1 MNIESN
7 VLGLAIG
14 IVLAYIIFYLINKT
28 KNVSKASYDNLN
40 ISYHQT
46 LNRVESLEL
55 SLGDRTDEL
64 NNIRTKVDSVLNEN
78 KELNSHNAVL
88 IIELKHSKDKFD
100 EQQAGIA
107 ELHRNNLLEF
117 REMASKILEE
127 KSEKFTATNKGNIDA
142 MLKPLAENIDRFSK
156 QVNDTY
162 DKESKERFTLEK
174 TVKDLIQQTDKVS
187 LEANNLATALKG
199 SAKKQGNWGEMI
211 LESILQ
217 ISGLVKDREYFL
229 QQNQK
234 GEEGVNLRP
243 DVVIKFP
250 DDRVV
255 IIDSKVSLLA
265 YDRFVSADTVESQT
279 IYLAEHIRA
288 VKNHIDVLSS
298 KKYDDHDL
306 ALDYTMLFMPI
317 EPAYLLAIQN
327 NPQIWDEAFKKR
339 IILISPT
346 NLIACLKLI
355 ANLWQRDNQSKNA
368 QDIAKIGKELYE
380 KIVGFTDTF
389 ARIGT
394 QLQTAQNSYQTGL
407 NQLNSGRGNLISKA
421 IKFNDLG
428 INSAKKINGG
438 ILPLNMDAD
447 EYLEIIPTESN
458 DVKNTFT
465 DCE

>member
-1 MNIESN
+1 MNIQSI
-7 VLGLAIG
+7 VLGMAIG
-14 IVLAYIIFYLINKT
+14 IVLAYVIFYLINKS
-28 KNVSKASYDNLN
+28 KNVSKASFDSLYQN
-40 ISYHQT
+40 YQQT
-46 LNRVESLEL
+46 LNKGESLEL
-55 SLGDRTDEL
+55 NLTYKTEEL
-64 NNIRTKVDSVLNEN
+64 SDIKTKFDLILNEN
-78 KELNSHNAVL
+78 KELNSQNAVL
-88 IIELKHSKDKFD
+88 NTELKHSKDKFD
-100 EQQAGIA
+100 EQQASIA

-117 REMASKILEE
+117 KEMANKILED

-142 MLKPLAENIDRFSK
+142 MLKPLAENIDKFSK
-156 QVNDTY
+156 QVNETY

-199 SAKKQGNWGEMI
+199 STKKQGNWGEMI

-217 ISGLVKDREYFL
+217 MSGLVKDREYFL

-234 GEEGVNLRP
+234 GEEGINLRP

-250 DDRVV
+250 DNRVV

-265 YDRFVSADTVESQT
+265 YDRFVSADTAESQT
-279 IYLAEHIRA
+279 IHLADHIKA
-288 VKNHIDVLSS
+288 VKTHIDVLSD

-368 QDIAKIGKELYE
+368 QDIAKMGKELYE
-380 KIVGFTDTF
+380 KLAGFTDTF
-389 ARIGT
+389 AKIGN
-394 QLQTAQNSYQTGL
+394 QLQTAQNTYQAAL
-407 NQLNSGRGNLISKA
+407 NQLNSGKGNLISKA

-428 INSAKKINGG
+428 INSGKKINGSV
-438 ILPLNMDAD
+438 LPLNMDAD
-447 EYLEIIPTESN
+447 EYLETMPTEN
-458 DVKNTFT
+458 MEVKNTLS
-465 DCE
+465 DSE